1 MSKEA
6 KSYESVKVYEGVYVY
21 LDKSSPYWKLRV
33 HDPVTKRMRVKST
46 KEKTRAKAIEAAREL
61 ASDLIS
67 APKQVDQY
75 KTIKHFAHRL
85 TEMQNDK
92 VRANELSAATAYND
106 ELRLF
111 RSGGIVDVMGS
122 YDVTEITPQ
131 EIAKL
136 FSGVAANVSNGSP
149 ADSTYNQLLICMKK
163 MFGVAVEDGVIRDIP
178 QLPKQ
183 RRSRRR
189 QQPRPAF
196 DFSDMNNE
204 WEKLQKFSRKNVG
217 KTYRLPKGK
226 KEFQNIELTQD
237 FYDLLQMLLNTF
249 LRPTVSEMFAVQHKH
264 IQIKDNPKRITLRII
279 DGKTG
284 ARFVD
289 SLPAAVS
296 AYERILHRNG
306 NNPDDFILF
315 PQYKNRKTAQ
325 KNAAL
330 MMKSVLADTGLS
342 LDEYGNQRTLYSIRH
357 TAIQMRLVKSKG
369 KVNIFALAKNAGT
382 SVEMIESFYAK
393 SLPNSDEIAANLQT
407 FGD

>member
-1 MSKEA
+1 M
-6 KSYESVKVYEGVYVY
+6 
-21 LDKSSPYWKLRV
+21 
-33 HDPVTKRMRVKST
+33 
-46 KEKTRAKAIEAAREL
+46 
-61 ASDLIS
+61 
-67 APKQVDQY
+67 
-75 KTIKHFAHRL
+75 
-85 TEMQNDK
+85 
-92 VRANELSAATAYND
+92 
-106 ELRLF
+106 
-111 RSGGIVDVMGS
+111 

-136 FSGVAANVSNGSP
+136 FSELLQTQWEPG
-149 ADSTYNQLLICMKK
+149 DSTYNQLLICMKK

-204 WEKLQKFSRKNVG
+204 WEKLQKFSRENVG
-217 KTYRLPKGK
+217 KNYRLPKGK

-264 IQIKDNPKRITLRII
+264 IQIKDNPRRITLRII

-284 ARFVD
+284 ARYVD

-296 AYERILHRNG
+296 AYERILDRNG